1 MFPPFPES
9 EAKQECLLL
18 IEQLEKSGCMDF
30 CVEEEFRNPKFSL
43 EYAKNNCGI
52 MMGVLV
58 CKIPDTNKK
67 VVLKAFSGQYNSNW
81 QIPGWVNPC
90 FEVEKWQNEVNRADP
105 KIKEL
110 TRKIEEFVNK
120 EKLYGEDGK
129 ILHQLRKER
138 KHHITR
144 SISLFSIQ
152 QKTEVHLTKETQ
164 QSMPLEK
171 KGMLSKQPEHPLQ
184 QQQTYP

>member
-138 KHHITR
+138 KLLSNESLKNIYSFYEFTCFDG
-144 SISLFSIQ
+144 SIETY
-152 QKTEVHLTKETQ
+152 KT
-164 QSMPLEK
+164 
-171 KGMLSKQPEHPLQ
+171 LQ
-184 QQQTYP
+184 ENFEE